1 MEKTAN
7 MPRRL
12 PLDVSK
18 MTEEQFNAEIQKGYD
33 DILAGK
39 GTPAEEVWEEM
50 QRYMKRG
57 MEC

>member
-33 DILAGK
+33 DILAGRV
-39 GTPAEEVWEEM
+39 TPAEEVWEEM
-50 QRYMKRG
+50 QRYMKQ
-57 MEC
+57 